1 MKTNYVLQIT
11 RKIDKQGVKYQ
22 LNEWFEVQLVETL
35 ELFQENVSSKEIA
48 NIKVVKDFGKLNN
61 PKPIGPMMKKGLK
74 VIRPSFI
81 FRFEKDINPA
91 ELVKSCGLE
100 LSEFMI
106 IHKFKDCLVHEMYF
120 PNSIKL

>member
-1 MKTNYVLQIT
+1 METNFVLQIT
-11 RKIDKQGVKYQ
+11 TKHDKQGVKYQ

-35 ELFQENVSSKEIA
+35 EQFGEDIDSKEIS
-48 NIKVVKDFGKLNN
+48 NMKVVRDFGKLNN
-61 PKPIGPMMKKGLK
+61 PKPIGPIMKKGLK

-81 FRFEKDINPA
+81 FRSTKDINPV
-91 ELVKSCGLE
+91 ELVKSCGLD

-106 IHKFKDCLVHEMYF
+106 IYKSKDCLSHEIFY